1 MANRIP
7 RNATKLDVT
16 YKVGDYGHMVVEKN
30 KFGEWIGTDNNGKR
44 WSIFVGHLRNSDIM
58 DVEVVE

>member
-7 RNATKLDVT
+7 HNAKVLDVT

-30 KFGEWIGTDNNGKR
+30 EFGEWIGTDDNGKR
-44 WSIFVGHLRNSDIM
+44 WSIFASHLRNSDIM
-58 DVEVVE
+58 DVEVIE